1 MNTPVRQPSVRA
13 VVLTAIV
20 LGGCA
25 NQPDLI
31 AAGRLTLEPRIDR
44 ALRQPP
50 EVSEDNGDL
59 VIAGRLE
66 RGLPRDLVGH
76 VDVMVTAP
84 DGAIVFDA
92 RLNYQADTVS
102 PADIPKPLYGSFKR
116 VSARRYGS
124 YLAYVVRFPG
134 LPADGSVV
142 KVRHDA
148 ESNGARERAST
159 THGMPRE

>member
-1 MNTPVRQPSVRA
+1 MNTPARQPSARA
-13 VVLTAIV
+13 VVLMAIV

-31 AAGRLTLEPRIDR
+31 TAGRITLEPRIDR

-66 RGLPRDLVGH
+66 RGLPRDLGGH
-76 VDVMVTAP
+76 VDVRVTAP
-84 DGAIVFDA
+84 DGATVFDA
-92 RLNYQADTVS
+92 RLNYQADAVS
-102 PADIPKPLYGSFKR
+102 PADIPKPLYGSFNR

-134 LPADGSVV
+134 LPPDGSVV
-142 KVRHDA
+142 KVRHDP
-148 ESNGARERAST
+148 ESHEAR
-159 THGMPRE
+159 